1 MDDSNTATRK
11 NNGSSGGGGSSPSFY
26 CWTDERHVRFL
37 NSIEASFVRA
47 MFEHN
52 NNNASNRRQCHSL
65 RLDRPLPD
73 CFDSTL
79 DVGKDRRRRHSTSDA
94 AEYSSS
100 VVRTDKKS
108 RRRLSS
114 PDQVVPQL
122 EGDDDDGIKDE
133 KEKEV

>member
-1 MDDSNTATRK
+1 MDMDDSNTATRK
-11 NNGSSGGGGSSPSFY
+11 NNGSSCGGGSPSWW
-26 CWTDERHVRFL
+26 WTDERHVRFL

-47 MFEHN
+47 MFDH

-79 DVGKDRRRRHSTSDA
+79 DVGKDRRRRHSISTSDA

-100 VVRTDKKS
+100 VRTDKKS
-108 RRRLSS
+108 RRLSS
-114 PDQVVPQL
+114 HDQVVPQL
-122 EGDDDDGIKDE
+122 EGDDDGIKDE